1 MAKTKNVKDQ
11 KDLINYVKDVT
22 EKPKKTTTKTS
33 NKNTVVSNES
43 KFVVKYTFNLKD
55 YLTQD
60 ELTDRDIY
68 NEYVSQ
74 LTPKYAHPGDIGMDI
89 TAISVEYDDEY
100 DRYIYHTGFYCETP
114 ELTGC
119 FVMPRSSNSKTE
131 GYLCNGIGL
140 ADTFIYRGELCLM
153 FKNRTSLSQKLDTKL
168 LENYLDLP
176 WYKKLFTKYSDFK
189 NEQYH
194 CTKCGLLEDI
204 MNNAPYQVGERIG
217 QLVWMKFPKVDM
229 KLVDSVDDLSKTI
242 RGAGGFGS
250 TGK

>member
-1 MAKTKNVKDQ
+1 
-11 KDLINYVKDVT
+11 
-22 EKPKKTTTKTS
+22 
-33 NKNTVVSNES
+33 
-43 KFVVKYTFNLKD
+43 
-55 YLTQD
+55 
-60 ELTDRDIY
+60 
-68 NEYVSQ
+68 
-74 LTPKYAHPGDIGMDI
+74 
-89 TAISVEYDDEY
+89 
-100 DRYIYHTGFYCETP
+100 
-114 ELTGC
+114 
-119 FVMPRSSNSKTE
+119 
-131 GYLCNGIGL
+131 
-140 ADTFIYRGELCLM
+140 
-153 FKNRTSLSQKLDTKL
+153 
-168 LENYLDLP
+168 LDLP

>member
-1 MAKTKNVKDQ
+1 
-11 KDLINYVKDVT
+11 
-22 EKPKKTTTKTS
+22 
-33 NKNTVVSNES
+33 
-43 KFVVKYTFNLKD
+43 
-55 YLTQD
+55 
-60 ELTDRDIY
+60 
-68 NEYVSQ
+68 
-74 LTPKYAHPGDIGMDI
+74 MDI

-153 FKNRTSLSQKLDTKL
+153 FKNRTSLSQKLDTRL

-194 CTKCGLLEDI
+194 CTKCELLEDI

-229 KLVDSVDDLSKTI
+229 KLVNSVDDLSKTI